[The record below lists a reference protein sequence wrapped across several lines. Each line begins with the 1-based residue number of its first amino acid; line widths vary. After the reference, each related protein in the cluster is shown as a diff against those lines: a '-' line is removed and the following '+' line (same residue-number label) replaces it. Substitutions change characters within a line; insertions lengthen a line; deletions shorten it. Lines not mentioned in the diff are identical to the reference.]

1 LAIDPA
7 VYEKLKAVR
16 QKDDFTLPQPP
27 NLRLTLKAKDGTE
40 TPLTLRGYQ
49 KQMVVHLLAM
59 KRFVVGDDTGLGK
72 TLESIS
78 ALCYIWMK
86 DPNRKVVVLTKKSS
100 IYQWESEFKRFTD
113 GVTVYVADGD
123 PVQRTKAHVAWEN
136 ATGPTVLVQG
146 YVSAGNDFNR
156 LQKWKDYILITDEAT
171 VFKSHDT
178 RTHKVCRHLADMADR
193 VWALTATLIKNT
205 LVEGYGIYRVVVPE
219 LFKLTPSGFEKNFC
233 IIKMQQI
240 HGGRQVPVVV
250 GYRDEDIRK
259 FRDMIDPYYLGRP
272 KHAVAAELPVL
283 VTREAYVGMTAF
295 QQTKYNEALEGLLG
309 MGTGDEKATDQLT
322 AIIYCQEIVNHPA
335 LIGFKDKESEKLDVL
350 VNMVTEG
357 GDLEDKKV
365 IVFTR
370 FKTMVDTAIPVLK
383 KAGIKS
389 TRVTGDEDAQAR
401 KDAMEAFQ
409 DPNSDTK
416 IIWITMAGGD
426 AINLQ
431 AAEAIVFY
439 DTPWSAGDYLQI
451 LGRMIRIGS
460 VHDRVY
466 AIHLICTD
474 TIDERVQDVRRKK
487 MKLVEAILGQ
497 RIKGE
502 NEASVTYDTRS
513 EIKDIFS
520 ALRQDAASK
529 KKKLPKND

>member
-1 LAIDPA
+1 MAIDPGI
-7 VYEKLKAVR
+7 YEKLKSVR
-16 QKDDFTLPQPP
+16 TKTDFNLPHPV
-27 NLRLTLKAKDGTE
+27 NLRQTLKNRDGTE
-40 TPLTLRGYQ
+40 SPLTLRGYQ

-72 TLESIS
+72 TLESIT
-78 ALCYIWMK
+78 ALCMVWVK

-113 GVTVYVADGD
+113 GVQVFVADGD
-123 PVQRTKAHVAWEN
+123 PIQRAKAHTAWEN
-136 ATGPTVLVQG
+136 STGPTVLIQG
-146 YVSAGNDFNR
+146 YVSAGNDFNK

-171 VFKSHDT
+171 VFKSHET
-178 RTHKVCRHLADMADR
+178 RTHKVCRHFADMADR

-219 LFKLTPSGFEKNFC
+219 LFKMTPSGFEKNFC
-233 IIKMQQI
+233 IVQMQKI
-240 HGGRQVPVVV
+240 GGNRQVPVVV
-250 GYRDEDIRK
+250 GYRDDDVKR
-259 FRDMIDPYYLGRP
+259 FREMIDPYYLGRP
-272 KHAVAAELPVL
+272 KHAVAEDLPVL
-283 VTREAYVGMTAF
+283 VTREAYVGMTPF
-295 QQTKYNEALEGLLG
+295 QSQKYNEALEGLLG
-309 MGTGDEKATDQLT
+309 MGDDTEKATDQLT

-335 LIGFKDKESEKLDVL
+335 LIGFKDKESDKLDVL

-357 GDLEDKKV
+357 GDLANEKI

-370 FKTMVDTAIPVLK
+370 FKTMVDTAIPVLEA
-383 KAGIKS
+383 AGVKC
-389 TRVTGDEDAQAR
+389 TRVTGDEDAKSR
-401 KDAMEAFQ
+401 REAMEAFQ
-409 DPNSDTK
+409 DPLSDTK

-431 AAEAIVFY
+431 TAKALVFF

-460 VHDRVY
+460 VHDRVF

-474 TIDERVQDVRRKK
+474 TIDERVQEVRRKK

-502 NEASVTYDTRS
+502 NAADVTYDSRS

-520 ALRQDAASK
+520 ALRQDARK
-529 KKKLPKND
+529 KK